1 MNLVNLLPLAPEEKV
16 TAMIRVSEFSGDQYL
31 CMVTRGG
38 VIKRTRLD
46 AYSNA
51 RKSGLIAIDLDEGDE
66 LAWVRMTDGYQ
77 RLIVATRGGM
87 AICFDENDARGGG
100 PCRPWRQRLSPSMR
114 GDEVVGMSIRREG
127 GLLLTVTETG
137 YGRLSELDRLPHPV
151 ERRQG
156 PDQLPHR
163 RIWRCG
169 WDQGGGS
176 GG

>member
-31 CMVTRGG
+31 CMVTRRG

-87 AICFDENDARGGG
+87 AICFDENDVRPMGREAVGVRGIRLRDGDYVVGAARAQEGKSVLTITEKGYGKRTPVEEYRITNRGGLG
-100 PCRPWRQRLSPSMR
+100 IKNYQIT
-114 GDEVVGMSIRREG
+114 D
-127 GLLLTVTETG
+127 
-137 YGRLSELDRLPHPV
+137 H
-151 ERRQG
+151 
-156 PDQLPHR
+156 
-163 RIWRCG
+163 
-169 WDQGGGS
+169 
-176 GG
+176 